1 VSAAADGDRPAAAG
15 ARPDAAIVRI
25 RLGAQL
31 RRLREAAAVSP
42 KDAAWQIRAS
52 PSKISRMENG
62 RIGFKERDIL
72 DLLTLYGITDKDLV
86 AGTLRLAAQANAH
99 PWWARYGDVIPG
111 WFEPYLGLE
120 AAAQRIRTFDL
131 QFVHGLFQTP
141 DYARAIITVGLR
153 QASAREID
161 RHVAVRMRRQALLT
175 GPDAPRVWSILDEA
189 ALLRPVGGPAVM
201 RGQLRHL
208 AAAAELP
215 NVTLQVLPFSVGE
228 HDGAGGSFTV
238 LRFTE
243 PEIPDVV
250 YIEQLTGAQY
260 LDRRNH
266 ADQYHDI
273 LNRLSATALS
283 PERTTAFL
291 AGLAGD
297 PPDEAPRREGPEH

>member
-1 VSAAADGDRPAAAG
+1 M
-15 ARPDAAIVRI
+15 RI

-52 PSKISRMENG
+52 PSKISRLENG
-62 RIGFKERDIL
+62 RIGFKERDLL
-72 DLLTLYGITDKDLV
+72 DLLALYGVTDPDLIE
-86 AGTLRLAAQANAH
+86 GTLQLAAKANAQ

-141 DYARAIITVGLR
+141 DYARAIVTTGLR
-153 QASAREID
+153 QASTREID
-161 RHVAVRMRRQALLT
+161 RHVAVRMRRQGLLG

-189 ALLRPVGGPAVM
+189 ALRRPVGGAAVM
-201 RGQLRHL
+201 RGQLLRL
-208 AAAAELP
+208 AEAAALP
-215 NVTLQVLPFSVGE
+215 NVTLQVLPFSIGE

-238 LRFTE
+238 LRFAE

-266 ADQYHDI
+266 ADQYLDI
-273 LNRLSATALS
+273 LNRLSAMALS
-283 PERTTAFL
+283 PERTVAFL

-297 PPDEAPRREGPEH
+297 LAHHAPRREGPEH

>member
-1 VSAAADGDRPAAAG
+1 VNPASDRDRPAAG
-15 ARPDAAIVRI
+15 GRPDAAIVRI

-72 DLLTLYGITDKDLV
+72 DLLALYGITDGDLI
-86 AGTLRLAAQANAH
+86 AGTLQLAAQANAH
-99 PWWARYGDVIPG
+99 PWWAKYGDAIPG

-131 QFVHGLFQTP
+131 QFVHGLFQTA
-141 DYARAIITVGLR
+141 DYARAITTVGLR

-189 ALLRPVGGPAVM
+189 ALRRPVGGLAVM
-201 RGQLRHL
+201 RAQLRRL
-208 AAAAELP
+208 AEAALLP
-215 NVTLQVLPFSVGE
+215 NVTLQVLPFSIGE

-266 ADQYHDI
+266 ADQYLDI
-273 LNRLSATALS
+273 LNRLSAMALS

-291 AGLAGD
+291 AGLAGEPGGE
-297 PPDEAPRREGPEH
+297 PPRWEGPEH